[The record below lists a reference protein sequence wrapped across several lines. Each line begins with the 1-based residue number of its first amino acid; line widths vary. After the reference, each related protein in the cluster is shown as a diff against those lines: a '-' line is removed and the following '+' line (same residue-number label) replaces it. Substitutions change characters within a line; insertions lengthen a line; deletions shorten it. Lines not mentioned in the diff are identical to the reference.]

1 MKWGGA
7 ALAIMMLSACHRVA
21 MPIPLTMAPNF
32 SCVVMTENAQDMD
45 VQISYNLDAPHWVPL
60 VIPAGKEQTFEMPV
74 RIRILS
80 PSVTDD
86 HVLAMGRR
94 YLIMWRDSAWRV
106 VEPTPR

>member
-7 ALAIMMLSACHRVA
+7 ALALMVLSACHRVA
-21 MPIPLTMAPNF
+21 MPLPLQMAPNF
-32 SCVVMTENAQDMD
+32 SCVVMNVNAQDMAVD
-45 VQISYNLDAPHWVPL
+45 ISYDLDTPHWVPL

-80 PSVTDD
+80 PSDTDD
-86 HVLAMGRR
+86 HVLAMGKR
-94 YLIMWRDSAWRV
+94 YAIMWREGAWRV